1 MKKTTK
7 QSKQPN
13 IAKNLEHLLE
23 ENRQLSEKL
32 NRSLADYQNFE
43 KRVEVQRQ
51 VFITLALSSIFD
63 KILSSLDDLH
73 LVDKHL
79 NDKGLKMALIK
90 LEAVLK
96 SEGLEEIEALG
107 QTFDPQ
113 TMDCVDTT
121 NKNKKDLISEVKKKG
136 YKFNG
141 EVIRPAHVIVGT
153 R

>member
-7 QSKQPN
+7 QSKRPN
-13 IAKNLEHLLE
+13 IAQNLEHLLE

-63 KILSSLDDLH
+63 KILASLDDLH

-79 NDKGLKMALIK
+79 NDKGLKMAVTK
-90 LEAVLK
+90 FEDVLK
-96 SEGLEEIEALG
+96 SEGLEEIVALG

-121 NKNKKDLISEVKKKG
+121 NKVKKDLISEVKKKG

-141 EVIRPAHVIVGT
+141 QVIRPAHVVVGT
-153 R
+153 K

>member
-7 QSKQPN
+7 QSTQPD
-13 IAKNLEHLLE
+13 IAKKLEHLLE

-43 KRVEVQRQ
+43 KRVEAQRQ
-51 VFITLALSSIFD
+51 IFITLALSSIFD
-63 KILSSLDDLH
+63 KILASLDDLH
-73 LVDKHL
+73 IVDKHL
-79 NDKGLKMALIK
+79 NDKGLKMAIIK
-90 LEAVLK
+90 FENVLK

-121 NKNKKDLISEVKKKG
+121 NKVKKDLISEVKKKG

-141 EVIRPAHVIVGT
+141 QIIRPAHVIVGT
-153 R
+153 K

>member
-7 QSKQPN
+7 QSPPPN
-13 IAKNLEHLLE
+13 VAKKLNHLLE
-23 ENRQLSEKL
+23 ENKQLSDKL

-43 KRVEVQRQ
+43 KRVEAQRQ

-63 KILSSLDDLH
+63 KILASLDDLH

-79 NDKGLKMALIK
+79 NDKGLKMAITK
-90 LEAVLK
+90 FENVLK
-96 SEGLEEIEALG
+96 SEGLEEIVALG
-107 QTFDPQ
+107 QSFDPQ

-121 NKNKKDLISEVKKKG
+121 NKVKKDLVAEVKKKG

-141 EVIRPAHVIVGT
+141 QVIRPAHVIVGT
-153 R
+153 K